1 MASIRI
7 PEAIP
12 SPRDVRHVVIVDIE
26 SSNVLLDR
34 SNATCLSSGDPFVLG
49 TDFFPCVSFCCPQDW
64 GYWKH

>member
-12 SPRDVRHVVIVDIE
+12 SPRDVRHVVIFDIE

-34 SNATCLSSGDPFVLG
+34 SNAANMSFFKCISSFAVLIRR
-49 TDFFPCVSFCCPQDW
+49 
-64 GYWKH
+64 